1 MARGRAVG
9 VAAATVQAMD
19 TANTPLTDFPDHT
32 PATSAQA
39 PALWRSMLALMK
51 RNALPIGLSWSLLA
65 GVAALAPSVG
75 WMGKTVV
82 DALDNT
88 DVRLVEVLTGNG
100 LVFGA
105 LFALLALLKVAEKP
119 AGGWLEA
126 RIVVGLQRSYLRVG
140 SAGHHTE
147 DAAHMLYGTEEAKK
161 GFKMALDEVPK
172 LVFAVLG
179 VTVWQAALAPGLLPY
194 LAASVLLPLLVLSLL
209 VGHVE
214 HTSRQI
220 LDHQVG
226 IAGATDP
233 QQRDR
238 LGHLQQRWVGGVVR
252 LEALKGVGEE
262 AMGFLL
268 WAGFFAALLLGEWL
282 SPGPGISMA
291 PGDFV
296 LAMVNLKLFVEPM
309 SKIGKIAIHWKQAR
323 PALRRVLLGQHN
335 APLSPH

>member
-1 MARGRAVG
+1 
-9 VAAATVQAMD
+9 
-19 TANTPLTDFPDHT
+19 
-32 PATSAQA
+32 
-39 PALWRSMLALMK
+39 MLALMR
-51 RNALPIGLSWSLLA
+51 RNALPIALSWLLLA

-88 DVRLVEVLTGNG
+88 DTRLVDVITGNG

-105 LFALLALLKVAEKP
+105 LFTLLALLKVAEKP

-140 SAGHHTE
+140 SAGDHTE
-147 DAAHMLYGTEEAKK
+147 DVAHMLYGTEEAKK

-194 LAASVLLPLLVLSLL
+194 LVASVLLPLLVLSLL
-209 VGHVE
+209 VRHVE
-214 HTSRQI
+214 RTSRYI
-220 LDHQVG
+220 LEHQVG

-233 QQRDR
+233 QDRQR
-238 LGHLQQRWVGGVVR
+238 LGGLQHRWVGGVVR

-268 WAGFFAALLLGEWL
+268 WAGFFASLLLGEWL
-282 SPGPGISMA
+282 RPGEGLSMA

-323 PALRRVLLGQHN
+323 PALGRVLLGQHN

>member
-1 MARGRAVG
+1 
-9 VAAATVQAMD
+9 MD
-19 TANTPLTDFPDHT
+19 TAHLP
-32 PATSAQA
+32 PATPQGTAPQA
-39 PALWRSMLALMK
+39 TALPALWRPMLALM
-51 RNALPIGLSWSLLA
+51 RQNAAPIMLSWSLLA

-82 DALDNT
+82 DALDTT
-88 DVRLVEVLTGNG
+88 DARLVDVLTGNG
-100 LVFGA
+100 LVFGL
-105 LFALLALLKVAEKP
+105 LFTALALLKVAEKP

-140 SAGHHTE
+140 SAGDHTE

-161 GFKMALDEVPK
+161 GFKMALDELPK

-194 LAASVLLPLLVLSLL
+194 LAASVLLPLLVLGAL

-214 HTSRQI
+214 RTSRQI
-220 LDHQVG
+220 LEHQVG

-233 QQRDR
+233 QHRKR
-238 LGHLQQRWVGGVVR
+238 LGGLQRRWVGGVVR

-282 SPGPGISMA
+282 RPGTGLHMA
-291 PGDFV
+291 PGEFV

-323 PALRRVLLGQHN
+323 PALGRVLLGEQGAGAADPPQAAD
-335 APLSPH
+335 APTHRGAR